1 MNSFE
6 ERFEN
11 YLANKQITNAD
22 CVRLS
27 KFIVGAIR
35 EGYNNQPDQ
44 KEVFEHLAMFFI
56 AGIDSVDKAA
66 EVVYGVTEHE

>member
-1 MNSFE
+1 MSTFE

-11 YLANKQITNAD
+11 YLANKQITPAD

-27 KFIVGAIR
+27 KFIVGSIR

-44 KEVFEHLAMFFI
+44 KEVYEHLAMFFI
-56 AGIDSVDKAA
+56 AGVDSVDKAA
-66 EVVYGVTEHE
+66 EVVYGRTEHG

>member
-1 MNSFE
+1 MSTFE

-11 YLANKQITNAD
+11 YLANHQITTDD

-44 KEVFEHLAMFFI
+44 KEVYEHLAMFFI
-56 AGIDSVDKAA
+56 AGVDSVDKAT
-66 EVVYGVTEHE
+66 EVVYGVTEHK

>member
-1 MNSFE
+1 MNTFE
-6 ERFEN
+6 ERFEH
-11 YLANKQITNAD
+11 YMANKQITPDD

-44 KEVFEHLAMFFI
+44 KEVYEHLAMFFI
-56 AGIDSVDKAA
+56 AGVDSVDKAG
-66 EVVYGVTEHE
+66 EVVYGIKSE